1 MKRTTGSIWENLNV
15 LILLCFYITDDKEFP
30 DELEVWYMNYS
41 YYSLKNVNSV
51 IKSLAQNR
59 LEVELYSCYLYLTF
73 HFYRALKILL

>member
-41 YYSLKNVNSV
+41 YFSL
-51 IKSLAQNR
+51 
-59 LEVELYSCYLYLTF
+59 
-73 HFYRALKILL
+73 